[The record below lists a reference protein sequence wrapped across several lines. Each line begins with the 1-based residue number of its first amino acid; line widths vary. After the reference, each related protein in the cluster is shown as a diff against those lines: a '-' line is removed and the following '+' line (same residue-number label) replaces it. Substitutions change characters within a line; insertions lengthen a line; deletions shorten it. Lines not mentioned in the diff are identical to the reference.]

1 VVCNNGWYSSVF
13 SDGCSIFGI
22 AKGTLGGHIAALRC
36 HRECESISSTTKVL
50 GCPGTRHVEYACGLP
65 SLRAELTQTSNL
77 GHFYARLSKHF
88 LMECVQSQVL
98 AGFTWRVVS
107 DFPRIFPKF
116 NCVQRAMIAP
126 HDIKLGRQLGMLG
139 TLHAARYSRR

>member
-1 VVCNNGWYSSVF
+1 VCSVYLVVVRAYANGSPTT
-13 SDGCSIFGI
+13 GC
-22 AKGTLGGHIAALRC
+22 AENKDNPP
-36 HRECESISSTTKVL
+36 SSTIRHSSQIRRSTKVL
-50 GCPGTRHVEYACGLP
+50 GCPGTHDVEYACGLP

-88 LMECVQSQVL
+88 LVECVQSQAL
-98 AGFTWRVVS
+98 AGFTWRVVP

-126 HDIKLGRQLGMLG
+126 HDIKLGRQLGTLG